1 MKIKWKNFIRNLPHI
16 HIGVKLHLNYF
27 YAKISG
33 KYQKFD
39 ICVAFPSIEDGI
51 KACGKIEKKS
61 GIPIPVPD
69 EIIEECG
76 IAILTDKRHLS
87 GILKSISGIP
97 IKGVYRRK
105 EGKFVE
111 KVDIQGL
118 PSTF

>member
-1 MKIKWKNFIRNLPHI
+1 MKIKWKNFIRNFPLI

-39 ICVAFPSIEDGI
+39 ICVAFSSIEDGI
-51 KACGKIEKKS
+51 KGCKKIKKDL

-76 IAILTDKRHLS
+76 IAILTDMEHLNE
-87 GILKSISGIP
+87 ILKSISVIP

-111 KVDIQGL
+111 KVDI
-118 PSTF
+118 